1 MTKTPWAPFIS
12 IRPIIRCWPSREHN
26 NAILLDFEDPKPER
40 ESWKLGSSERVRG
53 RIFLAIEKFGGG
65 EFRRVGYAELIDY
78 KKGWKILLSST
89 EREIIVTE

>member
-1 MTKTPWAPFIS
+1 M
-12 IRPIIRCWPSREHN
+12 
-26 NAILLDFEDPKPER
+26 
-40 ESWKLGSSERVRG
+40 
-53 RIFLAIEKFGGG
+53 FLAIEKFGGG